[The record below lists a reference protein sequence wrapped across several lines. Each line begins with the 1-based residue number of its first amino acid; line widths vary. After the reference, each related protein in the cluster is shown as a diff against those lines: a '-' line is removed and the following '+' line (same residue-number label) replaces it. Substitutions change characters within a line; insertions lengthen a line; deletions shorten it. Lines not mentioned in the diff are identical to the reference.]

1 MTTQKN
7 LGSMG
12 EELLD
17 IVLIRVTFCPNAFY
31 KPLLTKKAALSMP
44 SPDKSL
50 KPGVLVLF
58 HFQRARL
65 FETVELETLLNT

>member
-1 MTTQKN
+1 
-7 LGSMG
+7 
-12 EELLD
+12 
-17 IVLIRVTFCPNAFY
+17 
-31 KPLLTKKAALSMP
+31 MP

-65 FETVELETLLNT
+65 FEIFELETLLNT

>member
-1 MTTQKN
+1 
-7 LGSMG
+7 
-12 EELLD
+12 
-17 IVLIRVTFCPNAFY
+17 
-31 KPLLTKKAALSMP
+31 MP

-65 FETVELETLLNT
+65 FETFELETLLNT